1 LSNRTTIKNPTLIV
15 VDKRWLRYPYIF
27 LFLKTIF
34 FFNDI
39 VEQIK
44 TLIFMGGN
52 VEKNIS
58 KIDMKPGL
66 L

>member
-1 LSNRTTIKNPTLIV
+1 M
-15 VDKRWLRYPYIF
+15 Y
-27 LFLKTIF
+27 F

-44 TLIFMGGN
+44 IVIFMGGN

-58 KIDMKPGL
+58 KNRYETIGSLNFYRYHKL
-66 L
+66 

>member
-1 LSNRTTIKNPTLIV
+1 M
-15 VDKRWLRYPYIF
+15 DKRWLKYPHIF
-27 LFLKTIF
+27 PFLKTMYF

-44 TLIFMGGN
+44 IVIFMGGN

-58 KIDMKPGL
+58 KNRYETIGSLNFYRYHKL
-66 L
+66 